1 MQDEAIYDRDWIARH
16 IPHQGTMC
24 LLDRVASFDEERLVC
39 IATSHTNADNPLR
52 AHGRLGAATGIEYAA
67 QAMAVHGAL
76 LAQQEGG
83 RPKAGFL
90 ASVRS
95 VELHVERLD
104 DVEDDLRIEA
114 VRIHSEGNSI
124 LYQFTVHAAQTE
136 QLLLEG
142 RAAVI
147 LNAEALAPNRA

>member
-1 MQDEAIYDRDWIARH
+1 
-16 IPHQGTMC
+16 MC
-24 LLDRVASFDEERLVC
+24 LLDHVASFDEERLVC
-39 IATSHTNADNPLR
+39 IATSHVHADNPLL

-67 QAMAVHGAL
+67 QAMAAHGAL

-104 DVEDDLRIEA
+104 EIPGALRIEA
-114 VRIHSEGNSI
+114 TRIHSEGNSI
-124 LYQFTVHAAQTE
+124 LYHFTVHADQSG

-147 LNAEALAPNRA
+147 LNAEALAPGGK